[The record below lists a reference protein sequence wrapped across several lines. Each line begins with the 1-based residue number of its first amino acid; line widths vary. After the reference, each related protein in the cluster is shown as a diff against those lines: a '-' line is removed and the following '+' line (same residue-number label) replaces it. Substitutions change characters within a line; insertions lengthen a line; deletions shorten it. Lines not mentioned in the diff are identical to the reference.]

1 MLPSYNAI
9 RFKSKEEHQA
19 ALYDACLLIVNTYN
33 QTDALDDYSY
43 DRVSPY
49 QFMCFA
55 RNILNQIAEGN
66 WNDSRTTINYKITQ
80 TSVWWI

>member
-1 MLPSYNAI
+1 
-9 RFKSKEEHQA
+9 
-19 ALYDACLLIVNTYN
+19 VNTYN
-33 QTDALDDYSY
+33 QTDTLDDYSY

-66 WNDSRTTINYKITQ
+66 
-80 TSVWWI
+80 